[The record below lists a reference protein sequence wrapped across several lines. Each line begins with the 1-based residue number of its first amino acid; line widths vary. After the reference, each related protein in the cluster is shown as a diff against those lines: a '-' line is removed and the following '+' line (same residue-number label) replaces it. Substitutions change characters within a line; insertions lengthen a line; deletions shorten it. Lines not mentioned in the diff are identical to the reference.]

1 MKSTTETRR
10 GFLQQV
16 GLGAVAV
23 AVAPSCLLSASEPI
37 SIVSAPL
44 VPMESLVP
52 ELWAKESLRIL
63 TDNMVMGNL
72 ATKDWKDKLGIENLT
87 DRIEV
92 K

>member
-1 MKSTTETRR
+1 
-10 GFLQQV
+10 
-16 GLGAVAV
+16 
-23 AVAPSCLLSASEPI
+23 
-37 SIVSAPL
+37 
-44 VPMESLVP
+44 MESLVP